1 MTFIIDFDHTLFN
14 TTHFKKEL
22 ARSTRNL
29 GIGPKLWLS
38 TYKKTI
44 KRVKDAYDYNTKAHS
59 QILSKKTGIPAPV
72 IEKRLKLVL
81 PKSEKFLYPDTKA
94 FLKFLKNKGNKIILL
109 TLGNIG
115 WQKEKIK
122 NIKIKKYFNK
132 LVYTYWHKKY
142 LKIKLS
148 DRPPNWV
155 FINDDPIE
163 IKELKKIFP
172 QSIFLRIKRKE
183 GKKFPKKIAKIRVPT
198 FTNLKKLKIY
208 LNKKGLA

>member
-14 TTHFKKEL
+14 TTRFKKEL
-22 ARSTRNL
+22 ARSTRKL
-29 GIGPKLWLS
+29 GIGPELWLS

-44 KRVKDAYDYNTKAHS
+44 ERVKDAYDYNARAHS

-94 FLKFLKNKGNKIILL
+94 FLKFLKNKGDKIILL

-122 NIKIKKYFNK
+122 NIKIKKYFDK
-132 LVYTYWHKKY
+132 LIYTYWHKKY
-142 LKIKLS
+142 LKINLKS
-148 DRPPNWV
+148 SPKNWI
-155 FINDDPIE
+155 FINDDPGE
-163 IKELKKIFP
+163 ITELKKIFP
-172 QSIFLRIKRKE
+172 QSAFLRIERKE
-183 GKKFPKKIAKIRVPT
+183 GKKFPKKIDKIKVPT
-198 FTNLKKLKIY
+198 FTNLNKLKIY